1 MIVSEQVVDILD
13 NRSFWHIATL
23 GPAGTPQTSP
33 VWATFDGTHVKFAL
47 IAGCQKHKNV
57 LANPELSMSAID
69 PENSYR
75 YLEVRGRVV
84 SIEDGS
90 DMAFLNAMT
99 LKYMDLEEYPY
110 LEPGQRPVVV
120 SVEPTH
126 TTSSG

>member
-1 MIVSEQVVDILD
+1 VIVPEQLLDIL
-13 NRSFWHIATL
+13 NKRSFWHIATL

-33 VWATFDGTHVKFAL
+33 VWATFDGTYVKFGL

-57 LANPELSMSAID
+57 LTNPELSMSAVD
-69 PENSYR
+69 PEDSYR
-75 YLEVRGRVV
+75 YLEVRGHVV

-99 LKYMDLEEYPY
+99 LKYMDLDEYPY
-110 LEPGQRPVVV
+110 LQPGQVPVVV

-126 TTSSG
+126 TTGSG